1 MGYELMPAFKIMDY
15 FRKDLNSYKPKSMRD
30 VNDAIIVSAR
40 KGFDHTIITVD
51 KSSVG
56 YFIDEIKSKGFD
68 VDKIGKNDMLD
79 IKWDKFVMR
88 QMEDKY

>member
-1 MGYELMPAFKIMDY
+1 MSYELMSAFKVMDY

-51 KSSVG
+51 KSSTE
-56 YFIDEIKSKGFD
+56 YFMDELKSKGFD
-68 VDKIGKNDMLD
+68 VEKVNKNGVLD
-79 IKWDKFVMR
+79 VKWDKFIVR
-88 QMEDKY
+88 

>member
-1 MGYELMPAFKIMDY
+1 MSYELMPAFKVMDY

-51 KSSVG
+51 K
-56 YFIDEIKSKGFD
+56 EGFYEN
-68 VDKIGKNDMLD
+68 KNCR
-79 IKWDKFVMR
+79 IISR
-88 QMEDKY
+88 ENRRI